1 MVIVNCVQGSED
13 WYKLKLGVPS
23 ASNASLIITNE
34 GKPSKSRTSYLHSL
48 AAQVITGKYE
58 EVYKN
63 PAMEQG
69 NEREQESRNYL
80 EVVLGVNIKKT
91 GVIYKDEK
99 KLFLCSPDG
108 LAENESFGAELKNPL
123 GKTQVKYLLDG
134 TLPSEYFGQVQ
145 MSLYV
150 TGLPYWWFLSYVPLM
165 NPLMIKV
172 EPDKAYQKALAV
184 ELKVFCDELNK
195 TVTKLRG
202 VK

>member
-1 MVIVNCVQGSED
+1 MIVADLEQGSDE
-13 WYKLKLGVPS
+13 WFKEKLGKPS
-23 ASNASLIITNE
+23 ASNINKILTNE
-34 GKPSKSRTSYLHSL
+34 GKPSKQREGYLYEL
-48 AAQVITGKYE
+48 AAQIITGKYE

-108 LAENESFGAELKNPL
+108 IAENESFGAELKNPL

-184 ELKVFCDELNK
+184 ELELFTGELESVIK
-195 TVTKLRG
+195 KLRG
-202 VK
+202 

>member
-1 MVIVNCVQGSED
+1 MIIVELEQGSES
-13 WYKLKLGVPS
+13 WFKEKLGKPS
-23 ASNASLIITNE
+23 ASNISKILTNE
-34 GKPSKSRTSYLHSL
+34 GKPSKQREGYLYEL
-48 AAQVITGKYE
+48 AAQIITGKYE

-91 GVIYKDEK
+91 GVIYKDER

-108 LAENESFGAELKNPL
+108 IAENESFGAELKNPL

-184 ELKVFCDELNK
+184 ELELFTGELESVIK
-195 TVTKLRG
+195 KLRG
-202 VK
+202 

>member
-1 MVIVNCVQGSED
+1 MIVVDLEQGSDSWFQE
-13 WYKLKLGVPS
+13 KLGKPS
-23 ASNASLIITNE
+23 ASNINKILTNE
-34 GKPSKSRTSYLHSL
+34 GKPSKQREGYLYEL
-48 AAQVITGKYE
+48 AAQIITGKYE

-108 LAENESFGAELKNPL
+108 IAENESFGAELKNPL

-184 ELKVFCDELNK
+184 ELELFTEELDSVIK
-195 TVTKLRG
+195 KLRG
-202 VK
+202 